1 MAIGLY
7 WGSVCI
13 PLFPTNMPSRSL
25 WLTKGSQFWHYAKY
39 ISTEA
44 TITQSC
50 LQKCFVTLCSI
61 WGLETIQNW
70 KMYQYNPC
78 KSGKELVFLGVPVT
92 EGMVLGRKPDISYL
106 VYMKMWEVDFDGYK
120 KKYFEWRNMIR
131 NWQSHLTRQQS
142 QWINSISLNHEDK
155 FILVITS
162 ATEELKC

>member
-92 EGMVLGRKPDISYL
+92 EGMVLGGDLRLAFLSVLWSWAIFSYENWCNANLKEVDRHIIGVNGMGSYVLLEALSYL
-106 VYMKMWEVDFDGYK
+106 T
-120 KKYFEWRNMIR
+120 
-131 NWQSHLTRQQS
+131 L
-142 QWINSISLNHEDK
+142 
-155 FILVITS
+155 
-162 ATEELKC
+162 